1 MWYNSPMINGRLT
14 PEEITKMGEEYY
26 FSKLQSKLEPI
37 ENGKYIVLDVESKD
51 YVINADLMSA
61 VNEAQRKHPNS
72 LFYIA
77 PIGLIS
83 RPTMSNFQYA
93 WQLSK

>member
-1 MWYNSPMINGRLT
+1 MINGRFT
-14 PEEITKMGEEYY
+14 PEQITKLGEEYY
-26 FSKLQSKLEPI
+26 FSKLQKKLEPAD
-37 ENGKYIVLDVESKD
+37 NGKFIVLDVESKD
-51 YVINADLMSA
+51 YCINSDLMVA
-61 VNEAQRKHPNS
+61 INEAQKKHPNS

-93 WQLSK
+93 WQFSK